1 MAIKLLLHH
10 VLVKLDD
17 AVEADET
24 YRRAKALGIELAL
37 DKREQQA
44 VEYGTIVQVGPTAFK
59 DLGRDPSIVKVGDRV
74 SITRYSGKKVCD
86 SDGVEYALFNDQDI
100 LCVIE

>member
-1 MAIKLLLHH
+1 MIRILLHH
-10 VLVKLDD
+10 ILVKLDD
-17 AVEADET
+17 ATEADET
-24 YRRAKALGIELAL
+24 YRRAKSLGIELAL

-44 VEYGTIVQVGPTAFK
+44 VEYGTVIQVGPTAYR

-74 SITRYSGKKVCD
+74 SVTRYAGKKVCD
-86 SDGVEYALFNDQDI
+86 SDGQEYMLFNDQDI